1 MQIDAKILLNCVQF
15 ASVFWWLSA
24 RRWGDV
30 GGSVGTGVCVVV
42 EARPNNAVATRYRWV
57 ARTKKKTTA
66 APSVLVWSP
75 TTILG
80 KALGCLNR
88 TDRTGSLVFTRVWPQ
103 LEE

>member
-1 MQIDAKILLNCVQF
+1 MD
-15 ASVFWWLSA
+15 
-24 RRWGDV
+24 
-30 GGSVGTGVCVVV
+30 VVV
-42 EARPNNAVATRYRWV
+42 WAGALVLWSSARPNTAVATRYAWASRY
-57 ARTKKKTTA
+57 KKKRTA

-103 LEE
+103 LEG